1 MKNKR
6 ELGLTIWQLVRLM
19 VELEGSG
26 KRSLL
31 YKSWETVWREV
42 DAQLCRLS
50 KEDHKAY
57 SDLMMNQEVVLKIE
71 KSRFWSEIRTTL
83 LRVIKDI
90 DDELKFIKQN
100 DPRRE
105 DLLFERRELGN
116 LCQSIASKK
125 NAARG

>member
-6 ELGLTIWQLVRLM
+6 ELGLTIWQFVRVM

-42 DAQLCRLS
+42 DPQLCRLS

>member
-6 ELGLTIWQLVRLM
+6 ELGLTIWQFVRVM

-83 LRVIKDI
+83 SRVIKDI